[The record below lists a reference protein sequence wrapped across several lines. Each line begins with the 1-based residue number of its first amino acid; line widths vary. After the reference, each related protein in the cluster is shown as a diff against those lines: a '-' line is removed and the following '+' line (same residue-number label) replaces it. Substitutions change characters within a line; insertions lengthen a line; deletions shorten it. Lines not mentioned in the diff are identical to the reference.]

1 MCYIHTA
8 AAAIDLVSP
17 ILPLLCSSGLLIGTT
32 AAGLRFGCPTWICP
46 FFGDQFF
53 WGEMVH
59 RNLLGPKP
67 CSIPSLSLSIVSES
81 LEALLGDKGF
91 LANSVSMRRALLFE
105 DGVEGACRALYKHLP
120 LENMLCEVSIF
131 MGQYRLAKVT
141 LDCPIIIQLY
151 MR

>member
-1 MCYIHTA
+1 MCYIHTTA
-8 AAAIDLVSP
+8 AAATYLVSP
-17 ILPLLCSSGLLIGTT
+17 IPFLCSSGLLIGTT

-67 CSIPSLSLSIVSES
+67 CSIPSLSLSIISES

-131 MGQYRLAKVT
+131 MGLYRLAKVM
-141 LDCPIIIQLY
+141 LYCPIISQLY